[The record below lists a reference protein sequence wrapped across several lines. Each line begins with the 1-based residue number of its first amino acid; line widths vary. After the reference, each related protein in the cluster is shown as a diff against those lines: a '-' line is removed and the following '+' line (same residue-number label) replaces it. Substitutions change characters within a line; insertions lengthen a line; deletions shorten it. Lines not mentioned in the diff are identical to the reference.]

1 MSTSEITIKLSATD
15 LDMLRRIA
23 KSEDRRLQDLSQIM
37 FGIGLEIFFC
47 ETVVCFE
54 KEENELTAEE
64 IAQKKINLD
73 LVQNHNYYSLSEDD
87 RKKTAYNRVETCW
100 TNYGERD
107 EKTSRRVDNLVEPI
121 VQRIKSFAVDS

>member
-1 MSTSEITIKLSATD
+1 MSTSGITIQLSAAD

-23 KSEDRRLQDLSQIM
+23 KSENRRLQDLSQIM

-47 ETVVCFE
+47 ETVVCFK

-64 IAQKKINLD
+64 IAQKEVNLD
-73 LVQNHNYYSLSEDD
+73 LVHNHNYYSLSEDD
-87 RKKTAYNRVETCW
+87 KKKTAYNRVETCW
-100 TNYGERD
+100 TNYGERG
-107 EKTSRRVDNLVEPI
+107 ENGQRSDNLVEPI